1 MMELGVVTR
10 PRDLAFPSELA
21 HRRAKQLRSG
31 VAVMQREFY
40 ILQSAPRANLGNL
53 NDIAEA
59 RRLERIFGPT
69 ITLKVFAGY
78 PMAQ

>member
-1 MMELGVVTR
+1 
-10 PRDLAFPSELA
+10 
-21 HRRAKQLRSG
+21 
-31 VAVMQREFY
+31 MQREFY
-40 ILQSAPRANLGNL
+40 ILQSAPRADLGNL